1 MLMIPAM
8 QTVEDR
14 GKTVDAQADAGAA
27 APAPEGAEQGRVFTA
42 RLFRVRRGCSVTLA
56 TEPEPVPRTRA
67 PVRSPARVA
76 IMLALAHRIQRAIDT
91 CQLADAAEVA
101 RRLGLTRARVSQ
113 LLNLTLLPVAQQ
125 ERILLLEAV
134 DGRQPTSERALRQ
147 PRPRRDLADSP

>member
-1 MLMIPAM
+1 
-8 QTVEDR
+8 
-14 GKTVDAQADAGAA
+14 
-27 APAPEGAEQGRVFTA
+27 
-42 RLFRVRRGCSVTLA
+42 
-56 TEPEPVPRTRA
+56 
-67 PVRSPARVA
+67 
-76 IMLALAHRIQRAIDT
+76 MLALAHRIQRAIDT

-113 LLNLTLLPVAQQ
+113 LLNQTLLPVAQQ